1 VAAVSATLANDG
13 AGTFVLLLVVLL
25 VVMLIAVM
33 RAPRWDASST
43 EDADDDA
50 TRPLPA
56 AAGLP
61 AAAEPSR
68 PVPSRPVPS
77 RPVRSRPV
85 PAHSRAAHPLA
96 GVADGQAQAAAAIA
110 RAAAVLPT
118 WPSPGPQSR
127 DTTAM
132 PGHAAAPGRGPASYP
147 ARHVAGTLPRP
158 QVTGGP
164 PWGPASKPP
173 GIQ

>member
-13 AGTFVLLLVVLL
+13 AGTFVVLL
-25 VVMLIAVM
+25 AVLLAVMLIAVM
-33 RAPRWDASST
+33 RAPRWDASAT
-43 EDADDDA
+43 EDTDDDA

-56 AAGLP
+56 AA
-61 AAAEPSR
+61 EPSR
-68 PVPSRPVPS
+68 PVP
-77 RPVRSRPV
+77 SRPV

-110 RAAAVLPT
+110 RAAAVLPA
-118 WPSPGPQSR
+118 WRPPGPQSR
-127 DTTAM
+127 DTSAM
-132 PGHAAAPGRGPASYP
+132 PGPAAAPGRGPASYP

-158 QVTGGP
+158 QVTGSP